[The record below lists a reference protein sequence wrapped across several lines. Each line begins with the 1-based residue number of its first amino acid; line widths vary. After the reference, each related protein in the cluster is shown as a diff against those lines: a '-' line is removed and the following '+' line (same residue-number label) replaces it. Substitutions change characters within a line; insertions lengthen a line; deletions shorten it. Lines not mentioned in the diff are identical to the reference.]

1 MTLQQRPAPGT
12 LWSRLAFEQPRYWFV
27 FLPYLVLS
35 LLVTLRHQPWRDE
48 AQAWLLTRDNN
59 LLGILTL
66 ERYEVIP
73 GLWHLLLYAPAHLGM
88 PYLTLHVVHW
98 LLNGLAVYVIL
109 RWIKGDFQLMAGT
122 VFTYLVFYEYGVIAR
137 NYVLALLGMAIL
149 AAAWFR
155 PWSHSKRWLYLG
167 FFLTA
172 ASSLF
177 SLWLAV
183 PIAVALLAKI
193 CQEQGWRKAIV
204 PFASLGA
211 VGILCFLP
219 ILPGVCDRFS
229 GKLAPSKPRG
239 TLLAVEKAPDTS
251 EGVPTRGAAKPS
263 GAEQPAMTRGRP
275 SPAGLASK
283 NVTPPAAQPERL
295 ARGRQ
300 AGPVC
305 SQHTVERI
313 AMTSYLA
320 FTQGGIEEA
329 LYLARLPMLPPQW
342 QVGLGLVFLAFAVLV
357 FLVRSPRYGALFL
370 GMTAGVL
377 VLMIAI
383 PLSPA
388 HLRHSCSVFLA
399 FLFCWWLM
407 ENDPCAP
414 GVWPQHLRLVPP
426 RLRQLG
432 GTLIRG
438 GVTLMI
444 LFQVIAGAVASY
456 QDCQYSFSQAKN
468 TAHYL
473 QAQGSLSDERCFW
486 VSSPGDSAA
495 AVLAYFGNVKMYGL
509 DREEPESF
517 IVWDRKYFENQD
529 LTAAEAGT
537 RLARVARDHPGKTI
551 MVLANKKL
559 RLPSESTRSLRLV
572 RSFEPALKDNESFY
586 IYRYQ

>member
-229 GKLAPSKPRG
+229 GKLAHQQTTGHPAGRGEGSRHIGGRANSGSSKAERRG
-239 TLLAVEKAPDTS
+239 T
-251 EGVPTRGAAKPS
+251 TRHD
-263 GAEQPAMTRGRP
+263 ER
-275 SPAGLASK
+275 
-283 NVTPPAAQPERL
+283 AAQPRRFGVQKRDAASGA
-295 ARGRQ
+295 AREAGAGRQ

-407 ENDPCAP
+407 ENDPCVS
-414 GVWPQHLRLVPP
+414 GVWPQHLRLVP
-426 RLRQLG
+426 
-432 GTLIRG
+432 RG
-438 GVTLMI
+438 C
-444 LFQVIAGAVASY
+444 ANWVA
-456 QDCQYSFSQAKN
+456 
-468 TAHYL
+468 H
-473 QAQGSLSDERCFW
+473 
-486 VSSPGDSAA
+486 
-495 AVLAYFGNVKMYGL
+495 
-509 DREEPESF
+509 
-517 IVWDRKYFENQD
+517 
-529 LTAAEAGT
+529 
-537 RLARVARDHPGKTI
+537 
-551 MVLANKKL
+551 
-559 RLPSESTRSLRLV
+559 
-572 RSFEPALKDNESFY
+572 
-586 IYRYQ
+586 